1 METGFNAMG
10 MIVPSNRKQ
19 RAYKT
24 VKEMMPQASNELAQ
38 SIVAKCTAIIQRDE
52 PFKIVGANHE
62 LDKDLATIDLT
73 GRYRLMAVLL
83 TDG

>member
-10 MIVPSNRKQ
+10 MTVPSNRKQ
-19 RAYKT
+19 NAYETIKQI
-24 VKEMMPQASNELAQ
+24 MPKASNDLAQ
-38 SIVAKCTAIIQRDE
+38 SIVSKCSAIIERDE
-52 PFKIVGANHE
+52 PFRIVGANHE